1 MVSQKIVI
9 KNFSGL
15 HLRPAGVLCGLAGKY
30 ESDITFDFEDSHDVN
45 AKSILSVLTACVK
58 KGDEIL
64 LKCSGSDEVEALE
77 ALVEIIDG
85 GLGEWDSKDMKER
98 KL

>member
-9 KNFSGL
+9 RNFSGL
-15 HLRPAGVLCGLAGKY
+15 HLRPAGVLCGLAGKF
-30 ESDITFDFEDSHDVN
+30 ESDITFDYEDSTDVN

-64 LKCSGSDEVEALE
+64 LKCSGADETEALE
-77 ALVEIIDG
+77 ALVKVITD
-85 GLGEWDSKDMKER
+85 GLGE
-98 KL
+98 